1 MKFKFYLSSLTFFL
15 ATFFMVNAQTNTVT
29 GKVTDGIS
37 PLFGINIT
45 IQGTTTASITDNNGV
60 FTISS
65 DLDLPWTLEISSLG
79 FATQTKSVVSTNQLI
94 SVDLQYGEE
103 LDEVTITG
111 SRRPEKVSESITS
124 ISTIRLSEIENR
136 PTFNAA
142 TLLDNIVGVQ
152 VDNQGPNRTNV
163 TLRDNV
169 DVFSTSTL
177 VMLDYRDIS
186 QVGLSYFDPGNSNL
200 SMIDLERV
208 EIIRGPQAALYGP
221 GVDAGV
227 VHYLSKDPFKYP
239 GTTVQLQ
246 TGGISN
252 GGRSKMAEGNNLMK
266 SVYFRHAVS
275 NADQT
280 LGYKFN
286 LRHSENGE
294 WNLNSSQS
302 TSIFGATGTRN
313 IIDPLDREQVGTVS
327 KMRDASATGA
337 DATLY
342 YRPSNNFSLTT
353 VAGIGNTVG
362 NAWTSGTGEVFANTT
377 QGFLQFRMNTKNL
390 FVQYNYTANV
400 SGKTGDKIGFN
411 YRTGGVSYID
421 SKQSQLQVQY
431 EIPFEKLN
439 TDVSL
444 GYEHKFA
451 RFETYKRTFGRNED
465 NDDYRIYGAYI
476 SSKTKLGDK
485 LNLSLA
491 GRFDKYGFG
500 NSFNA
505 NSFSPRAGLVWRPTQ
520 RQSFRLTYNKA
531 HIPNDALTLF
541 LDLPVQPIYDAGG
554 NIIANAHL
562 IGNATAQTFNNV
574 KTKYLGAL
582 SAAGVNVG
590 QGMDHARAFG
600 VISAG
605 LLPGLGAG
613 AFDARLGALASTIKT
628 FIGWLSSSTTL
639 ATING
644 TGGVTKGKLVDSA
657 GNTVSLEGGD
667 ASELQINTTY
677 EIGFKGMLTNDLTWS
692 FDIYNTQKENFVAQT
707 VISPFVDLTGLG
719 TDLAGTIYP
728 LAFIE
733 AGNRGYTGA
742 LQVGIAQTIAGLY
755 QGGAAAMEGPVGIIE
770 SDQAPT
776 GTSVPNLMMGYKNF
790 GKIKY
795 WGFDTALKY
804 IANDNLTLFANYSV
818 ISETEFSKDDLGAI
832 DETGTYYMNHS
843 KQRIKTGLS
852 YNRGKW
858 FFGLSHKYDD
868 GLNANMGVYSGNV
881 PQRNIFDTN
890 IGFKLNSKTK
900 IDLAVYNLMNE
911 KYSLF
916 PGMPEMGTMGMATV
930 KLDL

>member
-1 MKFKFYLSSLTFFL
+1 MKFKFYLSSLTFVL
-15 ATFFMVNAQTNTVT
+15 ATFFMVNAQTNTGT
-29 GKVTDGIS
+29 GKVSDGAS
-37 PLFGINIT
+37 SLFGINVK
-45 IQGTTTASITDNNGV
+45 IQGASDGVVTDENGI
-60 FTISS
+60 FTLSS
-65 DLDLPWTLEISSLG
+65 EQALPWNLEFSSLG
-79 FATQTKSVVSTNQLI
+79 YATQSLSVVSTSQLI
-94 SVDLQYGEE
+94 SITLQAGEE

-111 SRRPEKVSESITS
+111 LRKPEKVSETITS
-124 ISTIRLSEIENR
+124 ISTVLLSEIENR

-186 QVGLSYFDPGNSNL
+186 QVGLSFFDPGNSNL

-286 LRHSENGE
+286 LRHSETPE
-294 WNLNSSQS
+294 WDLNSSQS

-313 IIDPLDREQVGTVS
+313 IVDPLDGAQVGTVS
-327 KMRDASATGA
+327 DMRDGSVTGA

-362 NAWTSGTGEVFANTT
+362 NAWASGTGEVFANIT

-400 SGKTGDKIGFN
+400 NGTTGDKIGFN

-439 TDVSL
+439 TDVSI
-444 GYEHKFA
+444 GFEHKLA
-451 RFETYKRTFGRNED
+451 RFQSYKRTFGRNEGFT
-465 NDDYRIYGAYI
+465 DYRLYGAYA

-485 LNLSLA
+485 FILSLA
-491 GRFDKYGFG
+491 GRYDSYAFLGGAK
-500 NSFNA
+500 SI
-505 NSFSPRAGLVWRPTQ
+505 SPRAGLVFKPTP
-520 RQSFRLTYNKA
+520 RHSFRLSYNKA
-531 HIPNDALTLF
+531 HTPNDAMTLF
-541 LDLPVQPIYDAGG
+541 LDLPVQPLMFGG
-554 NIIANAHL
+554 NKVANAWL
-562 IGNATAQTFNNV
+562 MGNMSGQTFNNV
-574 KTKYLGAL
+574 KTRFLGAL
-582 SAAGVNVG
+582 SAAGINNG
-590 QGMDHARAFG
+590 QGMDHSRAFG
-600 VISAG
+600 AISAG

-613 AFDARLGALASTIKT
+613 AFDARLGALASTIKS
-628 FIGWLSSSTTL
+628 FIPWLSSSTTL

-644 TGGVTKGKLVDSA
+644 TGAITRGKLVDGA
-657 GNTVSLEGGD
+657 GNVIGLEEGD
-667 ASELQINTTY
+667 ASKLQINTTY
-677 EIGFKGMLTNDLTWS
+677 EFGFKGMMSDNLTWS
-692 FDIYNTQKENFVAQT
+692 VDIYNTKKENFIAQT
-707 VISPFVDLTGLG
+707 TLSPFVDLTGLG

-728 LAFIE
+728 LAFAE
-733 AGNRGYTGA
+733 AGNRGFTGA

-755 QGGAAAMEGPVGIIE
+755 QGGAAQMEGPVGIIE
-770 SDQAPT
+770 TDQAPN
-776 GTSVPNLMMGYKNF
+776 GTSVPSLMMGYKNF
-790 GKIKY
+790 GQISY

-804 IANDNLTLFANYSV
+804 RPSDNLTLFANYSV
-818 ISETEFSKDDLGAI
+818 ISQTEFEDDDFGDI
-832 DETGTYYMNHS
+832 RETGTYSMNHS
-843 KQRIKTGLS
+843 KHRVKTGLN

-858 FFGLSHKYDD
+858 VFGASHKYDD
-868 GLNANMGVYSGNV
+868 GFNANMGVYSGIV
-881 PQRNIFDTN
+881 PQKNIYDTN
-890 IGFKLNSKTK
+890 IGYKINAKTQ
-900 IDLAVYNLMNE
+900 IDIALYNVTNQR
-911 KYSLF
+911 YSLF

>member
-37 PLFGINIT
+37 ALFGINVT
-45 IQGTTTASITDNNGV
+45 IQGTTTATITDNNGV

-208 EIIRGPQAALYGP
+208 EITRGPQAALYGP

-266 SVYFRHAVS
+266 SVFFRHAVS
-275 NADQT
+275 NAEQT

-313 IIDPLDREQVGTVS
+313 IVDPLNGEQVGTVS
-327 KMRDASATGA
+327 NMRNGSVTGA

-342 YRPSNNFSLTT
+342 YKPSNNFSLTT

-390 FVQYNYTANV
+390 FVQYNYTTNIA
-400 SGKTGDKIGFN
+400 GKTGDKIGFN

-439 TDVSL
+439 TDVSI
-444 GYEHKFA
+444 GFEHKLA

-465 NDDYRIYGAYI
+465 NDDYRIYGAYV

-491 GRFDKYGFG
+491 GRLDKYGFG
-500 NSFNA
+500 KSFNA
-505 NSFSPRAGLVWRPTQ
+505 KSISPRAGLVWRPTQ

-531 HIPNDALTLF
+531 HIPNDAMTLF
-541 LDLPVQPIYDAGG
+541 LDLPVRPIMSGG

-582 SAAGVNVG
+582 SAAGVNIG
-590 QGMDHARAFG
+590 QGMDHSRAFG
-600 VISAG
+600 AIASGLVPNIVGTPLAG
-605 LLPGLGAG
+605 FIPWI
-613 AFDARLGALASTIKT
+613 LAANMKDLNT
-628 FIGWLSSSTTL
+628 TTL
-639 ATING
+639 SDING
-644 TGGVTKGKLVDSA
+644 TGRVTRGNLVDGA
-657 GNTVSLEGGD
+657 GNRVSLEGGD
-667 ASELQINTTY
+667 ASKLQINTTY

-692 FDIYNTQKENFVAQT
+692 FDIYNTKKENFVAQT
-707 VISPFVDLTGLG
+707 VISPFVALTGLG
-719 TDLAGTIYP
+719 TDLKTTLYP
-728 LAFIE
+728 I
-733 AGNRGYTGA
+733 
-742 LQVGIAQTIAGLY
+742 
-755 QGGAAAMEGPVGIIE
+755 
-770 SDQAPT
+770 
-776 GTSVPNLMMGYKNF
+776 
-790 GKIKY
+790 
-795 WGFDTALKY
+795 ALKY
-804 IANDNLTLFANYSV
+804 ATTV
-818 ISETEFSKDDLGAI
+818 I
-832 DETGTYYMNHS
+832 
-843 KQRIKTGLS
+843 
-852 YNRGKW
+852 
-858 FFGLSHKYDD
+858 
-868 GLNANMGVYSGNV
+868 V
-881 PQRNIFDTN
+881 
-890 IGFKLNSKTK
+890 
-900 IDLAVYNLMNE
+900 
-911 KYSLF
+911 
-916 PGMPEMGTMGMATV
+916 PGMGLTGAVASATAMAAAAVATAAAV
-930 KLDL
+930 AAATRAAGWADTATG